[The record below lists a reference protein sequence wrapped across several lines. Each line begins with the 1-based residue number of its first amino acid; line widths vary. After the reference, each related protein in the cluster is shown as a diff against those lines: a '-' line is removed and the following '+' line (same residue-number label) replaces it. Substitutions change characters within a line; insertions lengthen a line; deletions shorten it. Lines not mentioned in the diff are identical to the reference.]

1 MSRKLKSILPK
12 TGGRD
17 RTGQVAIRHIG
28 GRHKRFLRHID
39 FRRDKKDVKG
49 NVVAFEYDPNRT
61 VDIALI
67 HYADGEK
74 RYILKPEG
82 LILQSEIIA
91 SEDGDIKPGN
101 ALPLERIPIGT
112 MVHNVELIP
121 GKGGQIVRSAGTAAS
136 VLAREDGFTHVKMP
150 SGEVRKVD
158 SRCYVTIG
166 QLSNIDWKNMKIG
179 KAGRSR
185 NMGIRPSVRGVA
197 MDPRS
202 HPHGGGEG
210 RSGIGMSTP
219 KTYYGRPA
227 VGKTRKK
234 GKYSDK
240 HILSRRKGKH

>member
-1 MSRKLKSILPK
+1 MSRKLKIILPK

-17 RTGQVAIRHIG
+17 RSGKVAVRHIG
-28 GRHKRFLRHID
+28 GRHKRFLRLID
-39 FRRDKKDVKG
+39 FRRDKKDVIGK
-49 NVVAFEYDPNRT
+49 VVGFEYDPNRT

-67 HYADGEK
+67 QYGDGEK

-82 LILQSEIIA
+82 LALQSEVV
-91 SEDGDIKPGN
+91 SGEDAEIKPGN
-101 ALPLERIPIGT
+101 ALPIAKIPIGT
-112 MVHNVELIP
+112 VVHNIELTP
-121 GKGGQIVRSAGTAAS
+121 GRGGQIVRSAGSSAM
-136 VLAREDGFTHVKMP
+136 VLSREDNFTHIKMP
-150 SGEVRKVD
+150 SGEVRRID
-158 SRCYVTIG
+158 SRCFVTIG
-166 QLSNIDWKNMKIG
+166 QLSNVEWKNRKLG

-185 NMGIRPSVRGVA
+185 HMGIRPSVRGVA

-210 RSGIGMSTP
+210 RSGIGMTTP

-240 HILSRRKGKH
+240 YIVSRRKAKR

>member
-1 MSRKLKSILPK
+1 MTRRLRIILPK

-17 RTGQVAIRHIG
+17 RTGKMVVRHIG
-28 GRHKRFLRHID
+28 GRHKRYLRVID
-39 FRRDKKDVKG
+39 FRRDKRDVRG
-49 NVVAFEYDPNRT
+49 RIAAFEYDPNRN
-61 VDIALI
+61 VEIALV
-67 HYADGEK
+67 HYVDGEK
-74 RYILKPEG
+74 RYILRPLE
-82 LILQSEIIA
+82 LRLSDEVVSSESA
-91 SEDGDIKPGN
+91 EIKPGN
-101 ALPLERIPIGT
+101 AISLAKIPIGT
-112 MVHNVELIP
+112 FIHNIELFP

-136 VLAREDGFTHVKMP
+136 VMAHEDGFTHIKLP
-150 SGEVRKVD
+150 SGEVRKVNTKGFA
-158 SRCYVTIG
+158 TIG
-166 QLSNIDWKNMKIG
+166 QLGNVDRKNVKLG

-185 NMGIRPSVRGVA
+185 HMGIKPSVRGVA

-240 HILSRRKGKH
+240 YILSRRKK